1 MDLALSVPTLFL
13 LAVGSVLAAI
23 VAHLVFRKPVTVLR
37 APRLSQD
44 VLDHL
49 TMNATLTVSPAV
61 DLDEPFRRA
70 AANVREHPPVEAK
83 FHPKPRE
90 FGKRV
95 APRHPVLHRVSLSP
109 RILASVNRQRKLTGR
124 PMLNRD
130 GFSNAVAHAWDQPRR
145 QPDTTNEWLTY
156 FILYQCFIVDHQ
168 SRSEVPHGGITIDPE
183 QPYNGHGGE
192 FGGAGATGTWT
203 PADDAM
209 STTLV
214 AKEVTES
221 VTNPPLVGYDPPL
234 SERAVEP
241 SITGNGYHYASP
253 DPDPTPSAPDPTP
266 STYSAPDPSPSF
278 DSSPSPSFDSSPSSS
293 PSFDA
298 GS

>member
-1 MDLALSVPTLFL
+1 MDLVLSTSTLFL

-23 VAHLVFRKPVTVLR
+23 VAYLVFRKPLTVLQ

-44 VLDHL
+44 VLDRMDQL

-95 APRHPVLHRVSLSP
+95 AARRPVLHHVSFSP
-109 RILASVNRQRKLTGR
+109 RVLASVNRQRKLTGR

-130 GFSNAVAHAWDQPRR
+130 GFQNAIAHAWDQPRR

-156 FILYQCFIVDHQ
+156 FILYQCFMLDHQ
-168 SRSEVPHGGITIDPE
+168 SRSEMPHGGITINPE

-203 PADDAM
+203 PADDTM
-209 STTLV
+209 STALV
-214 AKEVTES
+214 AKEVTELAI
-221 VTNPPLVGYDPPL
+221 NPPLIGY
-234 SERAVEP
+234 E
-241 SITGNGYHYASP
+241 TH
-253 DPDPTPSAPDPTP
+253 PDPTWLAPTSPTP
-266 STYSAPDPSPSF
+266 TADTPDMPDAPNTYSAPDPSPSV
-278 DSSPSPSFDSSPSSS
+278 DSSPSVSVDSSPT
-293 PSFDA
+293 FDA